1 MFVRASGDTGGGS
14 QVDSVEALVVTAKGK
29 AKWVLWHNKCRV
41 LRLLGGEMAKVNF
54 MVSFKVSSLR
64 YEMMMVRI

>member
-1 MFVRASGDTGGGS
+1 MLFRS
-14 QVDSVEALVVTAKGK
+14 KGK

-54 MVSFKVSSLR
+54 MVSFRVSSLG
-64 YEMMMVRI
+64 YGMMTVKV